1 MKVRAVVAVV
11 ILGMATAWV
20 AAEEEE
26 PSSTLSFLVLREYN
40 GKPVQNASVIL
51 HPVGKNGK
59 QSKGGYQLKTDA
71 EGKTNFDGVPYGKLR
86 IQVLAHGFQTYG
98 EDYDIAQPTTAIT
111 IKLKRPQG
119 QYSIYDDQPGSEKKP
134 DNKPQ

>member
-1 MKVRAVVAVV
+1 MNFV
-11 ILGMATAWV
+11 
-20 AAEEEE
+20 
-26 PSSTLSFLVLREYN
+26 VLREYN

-59 QSKGGYQLKTDA
+59 QGKGGYQLKTDA
-71 EGKTNFDGVPYGKLR
+71 EGKTSFDGVPYGKLR

-98 EDYDIAQPTTAIT
+98 EDFEISQPTTAIT

-119 QYSIYDDQPGSEKKP
+119 QYSIYGDQPASQKKP
-134 DNKPQ
+134 DDKSQ